1 MCLAVPMKVIEIKDK
16 EGIVELGGVKKQVNL
31 ELMEEVN
38 IGDYLIVHAGFAIQR
53 LDEEEAEKTLSLL
66 KEIINGGK

>member
-1 MCLAVPMKVIEIKDK
+1 MCLAVPMKVIEIKGK
-16 EGIVELGGVKKQVNL
+16 EGIVELGGVKRQVNF